1 MSLIVLGTV
10 ALDNVK
16 TPYGSRKNLLGGSA
30 THCAISARLFTD
42 VGIVGVVG
50 KDFPNRHLDL
60 LKRKKIDL
68 NSLEI
73 VKGETFRWT
82 GQYSGAMNEAQTL
95 CTKLGVLPSFKPK
108 ITSQQ
113 RHAKYVFLANV
124 DPDAQSHL
132 IDLMHSPKLIGL
144 DSMNFWINN
153 ARKKI
158 LKLLKRVDIYFANDQ
173 EARDLSGEHNL
184 IKAAKKLK
192 ILGPKMVVIK
202 KGEHGVLFYGSNF
215 MFLIPGFP
223 IDQVIDP
230 TGAGDTFAGAFMGY
244 LTCVNK
250 FDQHTL
256 RRAVC
261 YGVSV
266 SSFNVQGF
274 GSERTEKLKLEQVK
288 NRIQEFRKLVK
299 F

>member
-1 MSLIVLGTV
+1 MAYDIRLMVKVAKLYFNDKFPQLG
-10 ALDNVK
+10 
-16 TPYGSRKNLLGGSA
+16 
-30 THCAISARLFTD
+30 I
-42 VGIVGVVG
+42 
-50 KDFPNRHLDL
+50 
-60 LKRKKIDL
+60 
-68 NSLEI
+68 
-73 VKGETFRWT
+73 
-82 GQYSGAMNEAQTL
+82 
-95 CTKLGVLPSFKPK
+95 
-108 ITSQQ
+108 
-113 RHAKYVFLANV
+113 
-124 DPDAQSHL
+124 
-132 IDLMHSPKLIGL
+132 
-144 DSMNFWINN
+144 
-153 ARKKI
+153 
-158 LKLLKRVDIYFANDQ
+158 
-173 EARDLSGEHNL
+173 
-184 IKAAKKLK
+184 AKKLK

-274 GSERTEKLKLEQVK
+274 GPERTAKLTLAQVK
-288 NRIQEFRKLVK
+288 KRIHEFRKLVK